1 MLSGNTILSILM
13 NVNILSNKILWSRPR
28 TTHGSIINFLYYCSF
43 HNLRTLINFKK
54 KNWKKG
60 RRLFLSKERLE
71 DFDLAVKTFFLS
83 KEWLEDFDCLG
94 SWQRTH
100 IHTHIYIRNIF
111 VFSFQLKTLEEK
123 KKWFERKFRPS
134 TKYTFI

>member
-1 MLSGNTILSILM
+1 M
-13 NVNILSNKILWSRPR
+13 
-28 TTHGSIINFLYYCSF
+28 
-43 HNLRTLINFKK
+43 
-54 KNWKKG
+54 KG
-60 RRLFLSKERLE
+60 RRPFFFFFWSKERLE